1 MTGVQTCALPIYA
14 LRQMGL
20 GSLRVEQQLPVNGAA
35 YGTVIAPLLRQKGAG
50 LPEGVESSHAA
61 PVIAIIPVDLIVRK
75 AGTGLRR
82 SGAGQRHKV

>member
-1 MTGVQTCALPIYA
+1 
-14 LRQMGL
+14 MGL
-20 GSLRVEQQLPVNGAA
+20 GSLRVQQQLPINGAA
-35 YGTVIAPLLRQKGAG
+35 YGIAPLLRQKGAG
-50 LPEGVESSHAA
+50 LPEGVEGRHAA